1 MRSEQINL
9 VAETVTFT
17 CAVPEGVSDF
27 EEVTVSLKR
36 YPDTKREPFSTIS
49 SLEVILPSQK
59 EIDRRYENIR
69 SRMQTAGLDALFV
82 CGNQYAGF
90 EGAVFYT
97 SGFEIVHRYVY
108 VVIPLDGEPTL
119 VFPREAR

>member
-1 MRSEQINL
+1 M
-9 VAETVTFT
+9 
-17 CAVPEGVSDF
+17 
-27 EEVTVSLKR
+27 
-36 YPDTKREPFSTIS
+36 
-49 SLEVILPSQK
+49 PSQN
-59 EIDRRYENIR
+59 EINRRYKNIR
-69 SRMQTAGLDALFV
+69 ARMAADKLDALII

-108 VVIPLDGEPTL
+108 VLLPLDGEPTL